1 MFRWPDEPLGSR
13 SFRASPS
20 EPPTAWHPEV
30 DVYEHPEGLLLAFAV
45 PGVVAENVEIQV
57 EGSLL
62 TVRGQRE
69 LPIPENAE
77 PRRIEL
83 RKGPFRRQLR
93 LPASAD
99 ADSVR
104 TQLLHGLLLIH
115 VPKPPPTRVRVEAR
129 G

>member
-1 MFRWPDEPLGSR
+1 MFMWPDEPLRSRTSRASR
-13 SFRASPS
+13 STPPS
-20 EPPTAWHPEV
+20 AWQPEV
-30 DVYEHPEGLLLAFAV
+30 DVYEHPEGLLLTFAV
-45 PGVVAENVEIQV
+45 PGVVPENVEVQV
-57 EGSLL
+57 EGALL

-83 RKGPFRRQLR
+83 RKGAFQRQVR

-99 ADSVR
+99 VDSVR
-104 TQLLHGLLLIH
+104 TQLLHGLLLVH